1 MLRDSVPTI
10 EEKSLSE
17 TGAER
22 DRRRALGIYYTP
34 PEAAKILARWAIR
47 SPEETVLEP
56 SFGGCAMLSAAV
68 SVFAAMGNRSPSKQ
82 LYGYDVDPTAFKHL
96 KQMGIDNTEK
106 NFKKQDFLRS
116 KSKGTLVDAVLA
128 NPPFVSYH
136 RLNEKQR
143 QLTVKLRQKYLPQ
156 LPKLASLWVYFLLHS
171 LSFLRPGG
179 RMAFL
184 LPTAVGNA
192 DYARP
197 LLTFLQ
203 QRFSGVELVHVNERL
218 FIQAGADERIS
229 LLLLSDYAPSGL
241 ASAPPV
247 RTRNIASIE
256 EAGLPETPAH
266 EGESGSMGLDVR
278 DLALDALAQLEH
290 ALVSLGSVASV
301 KIGEVVGDIGFFV
314 KPISEWRKQKIAPA
328 YLVPLLTRSAQIRG
342 IYIPTT
348 EEQEQHED
356 PSTVPYLLLPPERRL
371 PKAIETYLAQYPKE
385 DIANNKT
392 FEKRSIWYRCSYAS
406 DAHAFIGSI
415 SHDYPRI
422 IGNPSGISCSNAFY
436 KIVLQQPV
444 ELAEWLPIL
453 SITTPLRLSAEIHG
467 RVRGSGGIKL
477 EPSDV
482 KHLLI
487 PMQLPR
493 LSKEDFVLL
502 RRKIGKLLRDGELD
516 AAGQL
521 ADSQVFLLPGLID
534 AQTMS
539 KLRLMRLGLT
549 GRRLP

>member
-1 MLRDSVPTI
+1 MLRDNASTI
-10 EEKSLSE
+10 EGKSSPE
-17 TGAER
+17 TGAEK

-68 SVFAAMGNRSPSKQ
+68 SVFAALGNHSPSKQ
-82 LYGYDVDPTAFKHL
+82 LYGYDVDAVAFKYL
-96 KQMGIDNTEK
+96 NQMGIDNAEGH
-106 NFKKQDFLRS
+106 FKKQDFLRS
-116 KSKGTLVDAVLA
+116 NADGTQVGAVLA
-128 NPPFVSYH
+128 NPPFISYH
-136 RLNEKQR
+136 RLNENQR
-143 QLTVKLRQKYLPQ
+143 RLTEKLRQKYFPQ

-184 LPTAVGNA
+184 LPTAVGTA

-229 LLLLSDYAPSGL
+229 LLLLGNYAPDGL
-241 ASAPPV
+241 PRTTPL

-256 EAGLPETPAH
+256 EAGLPETSTCTSEPH
-266 EGESGSMGLDVR
+266 SMDLDVR
-278 DLALDALAQLEH
+278 DLAINALSQLGH
-290 ALVSLGSVASV
+290 ALISLGSVASV
-301 KIGEVVGDIGFFV
+301 KIGEVVGNINFFV
-314 KPISEWRKQKIAPA
+314 KPMSEWRKQKITSI
-328 YLVPLLTRSAQIRG
+328 YLVPLFTRSVQIRG
-342 IYIPTT
+342 IYMPTA
-348 EEQEQHED
+348 EELEK
-356 PSTVPYLLLPPERRL
+356 PSAIPYLLLPPERQL
-371 PKAIETYLAQYPKE
+371 PKAIENYLAQYPEE
-385 DIANNKT
+385 DIETNKT
-392 FEKRSIWYRCSYAS
+392 FKKRDTWYRCSYAS

-422 IGNPSGISCSNAFY
+422 IGNCNGISCSNAFY
-436 KIVLQQPV
+436 KIVLQQPIDM
-444 ELAEWLPIL
+444 AAWLPIL
-453 SITTPLRLSAEIHG
+453 SITTPFRLSAEILG

-482 KHLLI
+482 KRLCI
-487 PMQLPR
+487 PKQLPR
-493 LSKEDFVLL
+493 LSKDDLEAL
-502 RRKIGKLLRDGELD
+502 REKIGTLIRAGELD
-516 AAGQL
+516 SAGQL
-521 ADSQVFLLPGLID
+521 ADSQVFLIPGLID

-539 KLRLMRLGLT
+539 KLRLMRLDLT